1 MIDVLASS
9 FFVQLLKVVPYKSS
23 DGSEQTIP
31 HLVPPKPEIY
41 EKQSRQDFNRDYML
55 LCSR

>member
-23 DGSEQTIP
+23 EESEQTIP

>member
-9 FFVQLLKVVPYKSS
+9 FFFVQLLKVVPYKS